1 MRLSRPEGNR
11 RATLPGHGNPGPS
24 AAGRTEPHAG
34 RAVAGLHPPASP
46 RRRGR
51 SLEAEEFSLDAE
63 AAPVPSD
70 PLPGRDHPMAGD
82 DDRDRVLPERLPDRA
97 APARLSDAARDVTVG
112 DYLAGGHAR
121 GGHEDAALEGGGV
134 AEVEAHVEAPSL
146 AREVGMELVDDVG
159 GTRRRAHHVAAE
171 PLPQLGHEGDLA
183 LPERDARQP
192 RLARRH
198 EHAADRGR
206 DGAVIDD
213 TPRRRAGV
221 PVQLLERVERP
232 AIGAELAPALE
243 RPEPARQRRRAPS
256 IAEQEGD
263 QLVIMSRH
271 MVAHL
276 RRAPPSAA
284 RSFLS
289 AW

>member
-1 MRLSRPEGNR
+1 
-11 RATLPGHGNPGPS
+11 
-24 AAGRTEPHAG
+24 
-34 RAVAGLHPPASP
+34 
-46 RRRGR
+46 
-51 SLEAEEFSLDAE
+51 
-63 AAPVPSD
+63 
-70 PLPGRDHPMAGD
+70 MAGD

-112 DYLAGGHAR
+112 DHLAGGHAR

-159 GTRRRAHHVAAE
+159 GARRRAHHVAAE

-192 RLARRH
+192 RLGRRH

-221 PVQLLERVERP
+221 PVQLPERVERP

-243 RPEPARQRRRAPS
+243 RPEPARQRRRA
-256 IAEQEGD
+256 A
-263 QLVIMSRH
+263 L
-271 MVAHL
+271 
-276 RRAPPSAA
+276 SAA
-284 RSFLS
+284 LVAMRYSQARELASGPSRSKARWARMKASWHASS
-289 AW
+289 ASWRSPSRRTR

>member
-1 MRLSRPEGNR
+1 MRPSRPEGNR

-82 DDRDRVLPERLPDRA
+82 DDRDRVLLERLPDRA
-97 APARLSDAARDVTVG
+97 APARLSDAARDVAVG
-112 DYLAGGHAR
+112 DHLAGGHAR
-121 GGHEDAALEGGGV
+121 GGHEHAALEGCGV

-146 AREVGMELVDDVG
+146 AREVGTQLVDDVG
-159 GTRRRAHHVAAE
+159 GARRRAHHVAAE
-171 PLPQLGHEGDLA
+171 PLPQLGLEGDLA

-206 DGAVIDD
+206 EGAVIDD

-221 PVQLLERVERP
+221 PVQLPERVERP

-243 RPEPARQRRRAPS
+243 RPEPARERRRAPP

-263 QLVIMSRH
+263 QLVFVARH
-271 MVAHL
+271 
-276 RRAPPSAA
+276 RTPPSAA

-289 AW
+289 AWYTLA